1 MEPEVA
7 GVVAAIK
14 AAKGWH
20 RLRPSQDVVV
30 ADLDGDKVLHSLT
43 GVINCHVKLT
53 TDWVSRV
60 EYRGQGEDRHAT
72 TIKTSKKWGN
82 EVQSVEGRMT
92 LIEIWQHVGWLRRLW
107 PWHIGFCRHWS
118 QHQVLLPGSGLPF
131 CNVFVKALLVVPDA
145 RWWLK
150 GLYVHSNGSAGVSR
164 RRRR

>member
-20 RLRPSQDVVV
+20 RRRPSQDVVV
-30 ADLDGDKVLHSLT
+30 ADLDGDRVLHSLT

-92 LIEIWQHVGWLRRLW
+92 LIEIWQRVGWLRRLW
-107 PWHIGFCRHWS
+107 PWHIGFLSALVSASGVAAGFWS
-118 QHQVLLPGSGLPF
+118 SVLQ
-131 CNVFVKALLVVPDA
+131 
-145 RWWLK
+145 RI
-150 GLYVHSNGSAGVSR
+150 R
-164 RRRR
+164 